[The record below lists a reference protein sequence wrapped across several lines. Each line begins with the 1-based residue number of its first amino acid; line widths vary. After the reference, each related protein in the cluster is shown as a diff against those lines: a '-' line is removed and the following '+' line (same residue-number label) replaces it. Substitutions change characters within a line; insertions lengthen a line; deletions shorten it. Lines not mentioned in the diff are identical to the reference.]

1 MRAVWSG
8 WVAFGLVSVPVQLF
22 SAVDEHGPGLHLVH
36 AADGSRI
43 RLRRVCEAEQREV
56 PQSELARGWEAPDG
70 RMVIL
75 HDTDMEALPL
85 PTRRTVEVL
94 GFVPVEDVDPVLY
107 SRPYWV
113 GFHGRAAQRPYA
125 LLTEALARSGRL
137 AVCKVALR
145 TRERLAVLRPRRG
158 SLVLQTLLWPEELR
172 DPGDLSSPAPLTDR
186 ELQLAEVLMNE
197 MAGVDISELHDDY
210 AAALEQ
216 LIDVKAA
223 GGQPRELPEP
233 VPAVD
238 LMAVLEES
246 VRTAREGRQN
256 GNGSGGR
263 EAASRG

>member
-1 MRAVWSG
+1 MWSG
-8 WVAFGLVSVPVQLF
+8 WIAFGLVSVPVQLF
-22 SAVDEHGPGLHLVH
+22 SAVDEHGTGLHLVH
-36 AADGSRI
+36 AVDGARI

-70 RMVIL
+70 RMVVL
-75 HDTDMEALPL
+75 HDTDMETLPL
-85 PTRRTVEVL
+85 RTRRTVEVL
-94 GFVPVEDVDPVLY
+94 GFVPIEDVDPILY

-113 GFHGRAAQRPYA
+113 GFHGQAAQRPYA

-145 TRERLAVLRPRRG
+145 SRERLAVLRPRHG

-186 ELQLAEVLMNE
+186 ELQLAEVLITE
-197 MAGVDISELHDDY
+197 MTGVDITELHDEY

-246 VRTAREGRQN
+246 VRAAREGLRN

-263 EAASRG
+263 EAPQD